1 MPKMR
6 MTEQQK
12 RERALAVA
20 VARARVDLDLP
31 LDRDVSESLGES
43 TATHSYRKKNP
54 YRLYGWEEAGNMA
67 RRLHF
72 TGREVCA
79 ILGVPYAPAED
90 E

>member
-12 RERALAVA
+12 RERALALA
-20 VARARVDLDLP
+20 ISRARVDLDLP
-31 LDRDVSESLGES
+31 RDRDLSEYLGES
-43 TATHSYRKKNP
+43 AATHSYRKKAQ
-54 YRLYGWEEAGNMA
+54 YKLYGWEEAGKIA

-72 TGREVCA
+72 TAKEVCA
-79 ILGVPYAPAED
+79 ILGVPYAPAVE